1 MLIFFFSE
9 MASATGP
16 SVAVIGGGIAGLVC
30 ANRLAQC
37 GINNVT
43 VYDTGKIILSYKK
56 NKVS

>member
-1 MLIFFFSE
+1 

-43 VYDTGKIILSYKK
+43 VYDTGKTIFYTTLDGISDQ
-56 NKVS
+56 